1 MNTDILRPP
10 IQRAKRMPSSRNMQ
24 IYEEV
29 RQLGHRQEDV
39 ARKHGVN
46 QKRISQ
52 ICQQIDRWQ
61 AWVQTA
67 PNRELIEAEQRRQT
81 LLDSRKRSEQL
92 LLVALR
98 QAVRPNQRLVSERRL
113 TKGGQTT
120 IDRTERELP
129 ADSAWL
135 KIALR
140 ASNSIAQISQKLGVD
155 LQPGTLG
162 PEVDGLLAAM
172 LSGIDE
178 GESGGGGEG
187 EAEQARRDGAKSSRS
202 SKTSMDISP
211 VEGASSFH
219 EVDASRCCNEACVEY
234 GETGLADS
242 ERLVRSKFLAPEVW
256 YESPGEPQPSPA
268 QTTQNPQISATQLPR
283 EVRERRA
290 KFLQSGGEPQVDK
303 ERLVNMKPR

>member
-10 IQRAKRMPSSRNMQ
+10 IERAKRMPSVRNMQ

-39 ARKHGVN
+39 ARKHRVN

-67 PNRELIEAEQRRQT
+67 PNSDSIKAEQRRQT

-98 QAVRPNQRLVSERRL
+98 QAIRPNQRLVSERRL
-113 TKGGQTT
+113 TKEGQTT

-140 ASNSIAQISQKLGVD
+140 ASNSIARISQKLGVD

-162 PEVDGLLAAM
+162 P
-172 LSGIDE
+172 
-178 GESGGGGEG
+178 
-187 EAEQARRDGAKSSRS
+187 
-202 SKTSMDISP
+202 
-211 VEGASSFH
+211 
-219 EVDASRCCNEACVEY
+219 
-234 GETGLADS
+234 
-242 ERLVRSKFLAPEVW
+242 
-256 YESPGEPQPSPA
+256 
-268 QTTQNPQISATQLPR
+268 
-283 EVRERRA
+283 
-290 KFLQSGGEPQVDK
+290 
-303 ERLVNMKPR
+303 